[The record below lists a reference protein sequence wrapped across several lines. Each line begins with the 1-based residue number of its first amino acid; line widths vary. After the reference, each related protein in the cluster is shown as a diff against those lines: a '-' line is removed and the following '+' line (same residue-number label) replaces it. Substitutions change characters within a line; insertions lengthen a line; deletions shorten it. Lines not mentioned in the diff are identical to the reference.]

1 VTARQLALD
10 VLVGLGVAAELVCC
24 VGLLTMRSALDRLHY
39 ANAATTVGPL
49 LVAAAIVVREGIG
62 SAQALNAL
70 LVMLVLLVAGPA
82 VTSATARALRL
93 RDRGSLASM
102 EAERERGS

>member
-1 VTARQLALD
+1 MTARQWALD
-10 VLVGLGVAAELVCC
+10 VLVGLGVGAELVCC
-24 VGLLTMRSALDRLHY
+24 LGMLAMRTALDRLHY
-39 ANAATTVGPL
+39 ATAATSIGPL

-70 LVMLVLLVAGPA
+70 LVALVLLFGGPA

-93 RDRGSLASM
+93 RERGTLESTD
-102 EAERERGS
+102 AERRTGS